1 MKKQIS
7 GFCLVL
13 AAMGLFLVFS
23 VPAHAVV
30 VNFDNIPIPI
40 EDGAAPIP
48 TYYAGFTW
56 DVNFYVEDNGDYSI
70 YYGNTVTFPSSP
82 NATYNAYGVQTIVT
96 SRNSPFDFTGAYFST
111 WARNKDFYPY
121 SSHHLTVRGF
131 RGGKPVGTPVEI
143 NLTTSFVWTAAN
155 LQGVDQL
162 VFETSE
168 TGEHW
173 WMMDNFTYVPV
184 PPSLVLLGSGL
195 LCLAGFRKV
204 SGLITCFPWRIKAG
218 PAPALPLTGQVRK
231 ARGDDGKE
239 ITYG

>member
-30 VNFDNIPIPI
+30 VNFYD
-40 EDGAAPIP
+40 IP
-48 TYYAGFTW
+48 TVWGFALIPANYAGFTW
-56 DVNFYVEDNGDYSI
+56 DVNFYVESYSDYSNV
-70 YYGNTVTFPSSP
+70 YHNTTVTFPSSP
-82 NATYNAYGVQTIVT
+82 NATYNYDGVQAMVI
-96 SRNSPFDFTGAYFST
+96 SRNSLFDFTGAYFST
-111 WARNKDFYPY
+111 WASYNNFFDPWA
-121 SSHHLTVRGF
+121 SHHLTVRGF
-131 RGGKPVGTPVEI
+131 RGGNPVGTPVEI
-143 NLTTSFVWTAAN
+143 DLTTSFIWTAAN
-155 LQGVDQL
+155 LQGVDKL